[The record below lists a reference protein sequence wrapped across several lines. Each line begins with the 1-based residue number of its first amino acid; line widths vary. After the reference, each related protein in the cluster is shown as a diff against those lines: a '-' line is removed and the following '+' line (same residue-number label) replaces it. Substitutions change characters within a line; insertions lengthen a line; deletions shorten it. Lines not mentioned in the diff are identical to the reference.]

1 MRQTLQSLD
10 SNKDGIISPK
20 VIIVF
25 GVFYTYLG
33 AVVRNNEENS
43 HRKEILYIELN

>member
-20 VIIVF
+20 VLL
-25 GVFYTYLG
+25 TYQLSINKCLG
-33 AVVRNNEENS
+33 AVVWNNEENS
-43 HRKEILYIELN
+43 YREKVL